1 MVFTF
6 MQMTMLQCL
15 CTQKNTI
22 YACMHAAEEVKNV
35 KLIKKRV
42 KNVTTKRKEK
52 K

>member
-1 MVFTF
+1 
-6 MQMTMLQCL
+6 
-15 CTQKNTI
+15 
-22 YACMHAAEEVKNV
+22 MHAAEEVKNV